1 MAAVS
6 ETPEVGEDV
15 GPYRLLFR
23 LGKGG
28 MGEVWAAQRAG
39 ASGFSKEVALKLV
52 PAGDTSSNTVVM
64 FMDEA
69 RVTAALQH
77 PAIVPTYD
85 LGKAGEHAF
94 IAMEIVRGPS
104 LNVLLKNLAKASAP
118 MSPALVAYIGERIA
132 SALAYAYERAE
143 LDGKRMKL
151 VHRDVSPQNIL
162 LDLHGTV
169 RLSDFGIARTTVQDH
184 LSAVGTMRGKPGYMS
199 PEQARGLP
207 LDDRSDV
214 FCLATV
220 LWECAAVRRL
230 FGGKDIEESIA
241 ACIQRPAPRLDELL
255 GDFPAA
261 LADLIARGL
270 DKDPAARPKATEFAR
285 QLQEIG
291 AAQSDWSTVEPDLA
305 QLIEDAFGPSVFDV
319 DERIKAAIAELED
332 FDHRPALPTGYDK
345 MLPAAS
351 MKKMDAWP
359 ALEPSIAGFEVR
371 SLSPPLQTLTRYQ
384 RPMPDTPFA
393 MASVALPQ
401 PARRS
406 PRWALGLVG
415 VAVFLVA
422 IAATITLLKE
432 PTPVAP
438 IAGVAEPSPAAAAP
452 PARPGAVAATGR
464 EVETQPELPSPER
477 APTDRAAKAEGTA
490 EREAT
495 VEGEPAA
502 EREATVEREAT
513 TARKPSRQRRA
524 RKAAEPK
531 PQPEL
536 TSPKDLQV
544 AIYSA
549 ITKLEARDGAEAN
562 RFKTELTEVVTSG
575 DQEKLA
581 RLYDDVRRA
590 LRQ

>member
-261 LADLIARGL
+261 LAALIARGL
-270 DKDPAARPKATEFAR
+270 AKDPALLDDPVRELRIRHEMRLLADGHGVCSDSLADVSQEARHVLLLLLARDRIGLAGRDRPADDLDSIRR
-285 QLQEIG
+285 QLDHDAAILG
-291 AAQSDWSTVEPDLA
+291 AIPLQVRVCHVIARLAAGRDVADLA
-305 QLIEDAFGPSVFDV
+305 
-319 DERIKAAIAELED
+319 
-332 FDHRPALPTGYDK
+332 
-345 MLPAAS
+345 
-351 MKKMDAWP
+351 
-359 ALEPSIAGFEVR
+359 
-371 SLSPPLQTLTRYQ
+371 
-384 RPMPDTPFA
+384 
-393 MASVALPQ
+393 
-401 PARRS
+401 
-406 PRWALGLVG
+406 GLVQR
-415 VAVFLVA
+415 
-422 IAATITLLKE
+422 E
-432 PTPVAP
+432 
-438 IAGVAEPSPAAAAP
+438 AGHAAAAVAVALRIGP
-452 PARPGAVAATGR
+452 AKADLCPPDVAVEVTLQIKGHLVVQTSEPHPARDPAGR
-464 EVETQPELPSPER
+464 GVVQ
-477 APTDRAAKAEGTA
+477 
-490 EREAT
+490 
-495 VEGEPAA
+495 
-502 EREATVEREAT
+502 
-513 TARKPSRQRRA
+513 
-524 RKAAEPK
+524 
-531 PQPEL
+531 L
-536 TSPKDLQV
+536 TFQ
-544 AIYSA
+544 
-549 ITKLEARDGAEAN
+549 
-562 RFKTELTEVVTSG
+562 
-575 DQEKLA
+575 
-581 RLYDDVRRA
+581 
-590 LRQ
+590 